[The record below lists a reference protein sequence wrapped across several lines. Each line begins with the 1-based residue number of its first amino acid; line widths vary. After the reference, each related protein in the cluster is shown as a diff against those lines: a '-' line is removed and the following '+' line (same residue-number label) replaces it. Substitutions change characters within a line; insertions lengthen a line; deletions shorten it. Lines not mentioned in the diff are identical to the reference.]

1 MFFIKFSSKYV
12 WSSPVSLKLVFTA
25 TNFERKTTASWIC
38 NYSQNFQAMFE
49 RLLHKKMK
57 FSIKDLS
64 SKCDQIRRKL
74 QKSLIESFIFSEVG
88 RLNLIMSKLLTL
100 NKFLPL
106 KCLQIKSCLQI
117 ATSFFEHTG
126 HF

>member
-1 MFFIKFSSKYV
+1 
-12 WSSPVSLKLVFTA
+12 
-25 TNFERKTTASWIC
+25 
-38 NYSQNFQAMFE
+38 
-49 RLLHKKMK
+49 MK

-88 RLNLIMSKLLTL
+88 RLNLIMTKLLIL
-100 NKFLPL
+100 SKFLPL

-126 HF
+126 HFWKSIFRALYLKLMVYTR